1 MNLNMKEIK
10 RDSQMNI
17 SRNFML
23 LGSAF
28 LIVGIVLGMYMGGSG
43 DHSLALSHAHINL
56 LGFVL
61 SAVFALTYKAYPAM
75 AEGRLASI
83 HFWLHLVG
91 AVMVNL
97 LVFLMLAK
105 IITEAAMLPLAP
117 ISEFL
122 VLLGV
127 LAFGWNVLKNAN

>member
-1 MNLNMKEIK
+1 MNV
-10 RDSQMNI
+10 
-17 SRNFML
+17 SRNFLL

-28 LIVGIVLGMYMGGSG
+28 LIIGIVMGMYMGGSG

-61 SAVFALTYKAYPAM
+61 SAVFALTYRAYPAM
-75 AEGRLASI
+75 TEGQLASI

-91 AVMVNL
+91 AVLVNL
-97 LVFLMLAK
+97 LLFLLLAQ
-105 IITEAAMLPLAP
+105 IITESAMVPLAP
-117 ISEFL
+117 IAELL

-127 LAFGWNVLKNAN
+127 LAFGWNVLRNAD

>member
-1 MNLNMKEIK
+1 MNV
-10 RDSQMNI
+10 

-23 LGSAF
+23 LGAAF

-43 DHSLALSHAHINL
+43 DHSLAISHAHINL

-75 AEGRLASI
+75 AAGRLASA
-83 HFWLHLVG
+83 HFWLHFVG

-97 LVFLMLAK
+97 LVFLLLAQ
-105 IITEAAMLPLAP
+105 IITEAAMVPFAP

-127 LAFGWNVLKNAN
+127 LAFSWNVLKNAN

>member
-1 MNLNMKEIK
+1 MPGQEENK

-28 LIVGIVLGMYMGGSG
+28 LIVGIVIGMYMGGSG

-75 AEGRLASI
+75 AEGRLASA
-83 HFWLHLVG
+83 HFWLHFVG
-91 AVMVNL
+91 AIMVNL
-97 LVFLMLAK
+97 MVFLLLAE
-105 IITEAAMLPLAP
+105 IITEAGMVPLAP

-127 LAFGWNVLKNAN
+127 LAFGWNVLQNAK

>member
-1 MNLNMKEIK
+1 
-10 RDSQMNI
+10 
-17 SRNFML
+17 ML

-28 LIVGIVLGMYMGGSG
+28 LVVGIVIGMYMGGSG
-43 DHSLALSHAHINL
+43 DHSLAASHAHINL

-75 AEGRLASI
+75 TDGRLAAI

-91 AVMVNL
+91 AL
-97 LVFLMLAK
+97 LLNVLLFLMLAQM
-105 IITEAAMLPLAP
+105 ITEAAMVPLAP
-117 ISEFL
+117 ISELL

-127 LAFGWNVLKNAN
+127 LVFGWNVLRNAR

>member
-1 MNLNMKEIK
+1 MNV
-10 RDSQMNI
+10 
-17 SRNFML
+17 SRNFLL

-28 LIVGIVLGMYMGGSG
+28 LIVGIVMGMYMGGSG
-43 DHSLALSHAHINL
+43 DHSLAVSHAHINL

-75 AEGRLASI
+75 AASRLAPG

-91 AVMVNL
+91 AVVVNL
-97 LVFLMLAK
+97 MLFLLLAGM
-105 IITEAAMLPLAP
+105 ISEAGMVPLAP
-117 ISEFL
+117 ISELL

-127 LAFGWNVLKNAN
+127 LAFGWNVVRHAV

>member
-1 MNLNMKEIK
+1 
-10 RDSQMNI
+10 
-17 SRNFML
+17 ML

-28 LIVGIVLGMYMGGSG
+28 LILGIVIGMYMGGSG

-75 AEGRLASI
+75 TTGRLAGI

-91 AVMVNL
+91 AAVVNL
-97 LVFLMLAK
+97 LLFLMLLQV
-105 IITEAAMLPLAP
+105 ITEAAMVPLAP

-127 LAFGWNVLKNAN
+127 LAFGWNLMQNAK

>member
-105 IITEAAMLPLAP
+105 IINEAAMLPLAP

>member
-1 MNLNMKEIK
+1 MGTAEMNV
-10 RDSQMNI
+10 

-43 DHSLALSHAHINL
+43 DHSLAISHAHINL

-75 AEGRLASI
+75 AAERLASA
-83 HFWLHLVG
+83 HFWLHFVG

-97 LVFLMLAK
+97 LVFLLLAQ
-105 IITEAAMLPLAP
+105 IITEAAMVPFAP

-127 LAFGWNVLKNAN
+127 LAFSWNVFKNAN